1 MVQAIRSFFAVV
13 ASHTWAHSRA
23 KAEEIHMVGAYPVD
37 YSEPSQA
44 EIDAA
49 SNSCADVF
57 KTGNWVPVN
66 RKS

>member
-1 MVQAIRSFFAVV
+1 MVQAIRNLFAVV
-13 ASHTWAHSRA
+13 ASHTWAHSRV
-23 KAEEIHMVGAYPVD
+23 KAEEIHTIGAYTVD
-37 YSEPSQA
+37 YSEPTQV

-49 SNSCADVF
+49 NESCAELF

>member
-1 MVQAIRSFFAVV
+1 MVATLHNWLSAV
-13 ASHTWAHSRA
+13 ASWRVFGRSKSEDAP
-23 KAEEIHMVGAYPVD
+23 KIGAYPVD
-37 YSEPSQA
+37 YSEPTQE

-49 SNSCADVF
+49 NDSCKELF